1 MYGAGLEVEFQTA
14 ALDKT
19 QCDDDFLVGRES
31 GAGEIFLQFDG
42 EDDLRTVDDLAQV
55 VLVEPRLADLGRL
68 RWVRHVM
75 SNSGP
80 PWA

>member
-31 GAGEIFLQFDG
+31 
-42 EDDLRTVDDLAQV
+42 
-55 VLVEPRLADLGRL
+55 EPHLNIL
-68 RWVRHVM
+68 
-75 SNSGP
+75 NSIKLK
-80 PWA
+80 